1 MRLVADIG
9 GTNARVALC
18 ANGVIDEGS
27 IKRFS
32 NADWDSL
39 DDLLRAYRN
48 AQRDAFF
55 NEMVI
60 AVAGPVHAG
69 RATLTNRNWTI
80 TADDMKQDFACKRVV
95 LLNDLGALGYAVPMF
110 GSDQVTQL
118 CGEDRPR
125 DPEGQALVV
134 GIGTGFNISQV
145 ITKDHR
151 TVCPPAEAG
160 HISMPSAIVS
170 GLAQYGCNPDPFP
183 TVETLF
189 SGRGLTAFC
198 RQFMNSDNITGED
211 AIKAYGAPGK
221 VRNTAAIDAYSSLL
235 GLLLRDFSL
244 SYMPSHGIFLA
255 GSVARAIARCASD
268 PVINVLQ
275 APCKFRAQDTASLFV
290 IKEDGAALL
299 GSARY

>member
-27 IKRFS
+27 IQRYS

-39 DDLLRAYRN
+39 DDLLRAYRC
-48 AQRDAFF
+48 ARRDAFI

-69 RATLTNRNWTI
+69 QARLTNRNWTI
-80 TADDMKQDFACKRVV
+80 NADAMKQDFACKRVV

-110 GSDQVTQL
+110 GADHVTQL
-118 CGEDRPR
+118 CGDDLPR
-125 DPEGQALVV
+125 DPDSQALVV

-145 ITKDHR
+145 ITKDR
-151 TVCPPAEAG
+151 TTVCPPAEAG
-160 HISMPSAIVS
+160 HISMPSTIMS
-170 GLAQYGCNPDPFP
+170 ELAAHACQPAQFP

-198 RQFMNSDNITGED
+198 RAFTNSDTITGET
-211 AIKAYGAPGK
+211 AVQTYGAPGQLK
-221 VRNTAAIDAYSSLL
+221 IKAAIDTYARML
-235 GLLLRDFSL
+235 GLLLREFSL
-244 SYMPSHGIFLA
+244 SYMPTHGIFLA
-255 GSVARAIARCASD
+255 GSVARAISGCAPD
-268 PVINVLQ
+268 PLIDVLQ
-275 APCKFRAQDTASLFV
+275 QPCKFRAQDNPTLFV
-290 IKEDGAALL
+290 IEQDGAALL